1 LEDKDMIDYGMLP
14 ECCVFLEYYRGLLYE
29 GTMAKWWVSYCLGGR
44 GQPLGKIFWHRVTP
58 CL

>member
-1 LEDKDMIDYGMLP
+1 MLP